1 MKTKNND
8 ISHCGH
14 RKRLT
19 DLVCKAGIENLSE
32 IQQVEYFLFLIIPR
46 VDVNPLAHR
55 LLKRYGNFGNIIDA
69 DLTDLMNVEGI
80 GELAAK
86 KIKSF
91 AGLRDLYVTSK
102 MTGKLNLKNRGE
114 FLDYL
119 EQLLRFRQTEN
130 LFLFA
135 MSNNYKITA
144 HRVYDLKL
152 IREVGLPILEI
163 CGFIASTKPAF
174 LILAHNHPD
183 GTALPSEDDND
194 SVGKIK
200 KLLESFECKFYDSF
214 IVGCDGIFGEKQNAF
229 LRHFD
234 DKGFL
239 FEFLK

>member
-1 MKTKNND
+1 MKVKNND
-8 ISHCGH
+8 INHDGH

-19 DLVCKAGIENLSE
+19 DLVCKVGIENLSP

-55 LLKRYGNFGNIIDA
+55 LLNRYGNFGNIIDA
-69 DLTDLMNVEGI
+69 DLNDLMNVEGI

-91 AGLRDLYVTSK
+91 AGLKDLYVTSK
-102 MTGKLNLKNRGE
+102 MTSKLNLKNRGE

-135 MSNNYKITA
+135 MSSTYKITA
-144 HRVYDLKL
+144 HRMYDLKL

-163 CGFIASTKPAF
+163 CGFIASTNPAY
-174 LILAHNHPD
+174 IIIAHNHPG
-183 GTALPSEDDND
+183 GTALPSDDDEN
-194 SVGKIK
+194 SVEKINN
-200 KLLESFECKFYDSF
+200 LLSSFECKFYDSF
-214 IVGCDGIFGEKQNAF
+214 IVGCDGIYGEEQKAF
-229 LRHFD
+229 VRYFD
-234 DKGFL
+234 DNGIIL
-239 FEFLK
+239 EFLK